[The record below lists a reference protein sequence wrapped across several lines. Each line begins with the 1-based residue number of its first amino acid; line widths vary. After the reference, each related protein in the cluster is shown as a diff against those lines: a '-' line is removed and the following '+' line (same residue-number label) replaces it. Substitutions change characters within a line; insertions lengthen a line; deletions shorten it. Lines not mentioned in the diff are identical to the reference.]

1 MRYSLDRLDL
11 ALVTLIALAFAIM
24 ALVGAAWDPMLVD
37 GTVLALAAIKGRRI
51 LLDYLDLR
59 SAPALWRGLVT
70 TWLML
75 IAGFAWA
82 VSAVSICF
90 PDDKI
95 QGSHPGSSSCLRR
108 HKERRAGM
116 NRLTRP
122 LNHQS
127 TPTGKDP

>member
-59 SAPALWRGLVT
+59 SAPALWCGLVT
-70 TWLML
+70 TWLVL
-75 IAGFAWA
+75 IVGFAWA
-82 VSAVSICF
+82 VSAVSVLL
-90 PDDKI
+90 
-95 QGSHPGSSSCLRR
+95 S
-108 HKERRAGM
+108 
-116 NRLTRP
+116 
-122 LNHQS
+122 
-127 TPTGKDP
+127 